1 LKLKI
6 KSVLTQ
12 LVVFLLP
19 ILAALYNTFEL
30 PDFARSIIWDSA
42 HYVLSG
48 NLLSTWLTDMSHGH
62 FVNPHDCEM
71 GYSLLLDGMI
81 MPSFAALLVQVG
93 SFFQGGKDSAY
104 TAVLV
109 GQCLLSGLNSLLIFR
124 ISRRLGFSRTLS
136 CAGGLTWGLY
146 PGQVIGA
153 SRFMSEPLAATM
165 SLIFVLLLS
174 SLLPRAKSTEP
185 RVLTVK
191 DLLKAFAAGISLVLL
206 THTKA
211 VMAPVAMLIL
221 ALTLLNLR
229 PKHRAVTLVGVF
241 ATGAFIVITPWL
253 MFTQATMHHRT
264 LLPERMPGFNTAI
277 GLDRDVDGWAPF
289 PKTEYVN
296 LVEHDNPKITI
307 ANAFRNNP
315 LELSALFARKIER
328 LFRNGWNDFYY
339 NSLGLAKPAQ
349 ILIHQLLLLGGGLGV
364 VYLLVMERILRSN
377 IRQLSGNDLIKI
389 SALLMVASSLVFVI
403 FEAQSR
409 YAFPAMAWVMVLTI
423 IGLDHL
429 EHTWHSR
436 ALGASGV
443 LAMLFVVINRI
454 ELAPLL
460 VKPLGSIEAATICVN
475 LALAL
480 SFAVWLTACCRA
492 AEAKRVG
499 GKLLPGGYFSYTI
512 LAVAFLVSFAF
523 LHLKEQYA
531 LPLEWYCQLGPGQT
545 IERRF
550 KIPQLLAKNFPKHTH
565 QNNETWAA
573 VLVDGNP
580 EIANSTI
587 KVNGLKLDSK
597 PELLITA
604 VDQEVKEPSE
614 SAIVYEAAR
623 AASVPL
629 SKLRQWRFVRVP
641 LSAVRFD
648 GDGLNT
654 LSLTTDEKAE
664 GTLVFGQ
671 YRLKTQEKQQMTP
684 ALWGFSLGKWSN
696 DGDMRVTDKTILR
709 VAQQSQCKPPEKKTD
724 SSTTVAGTQQ
734 FKDNQ
739 DLSPAAGDQCGEYRL
754 YLVLGCKPTT
764 SSSSSSG
771 QTKIN
776 SDLKPELNMQFKKS
790 LKIIL

>member
-1 LKLKI
+1 MKI
-6 KSVLTQ
+6 KSVITQ

-30 PDFARSIIWDSA
+30 PDFTRSIIWDSA

-48 NLLSTWLTDMSHGH
+48 KLLSTWLTDMSHGH
-62 FVNPHDCEM
+62 IVNPHDCEM

-109 GQCLLSGLNSLLIFR
+109 GQCVLAGLNSLLIFR

-185 RVLTVK
+185 RALTVK

-211 VMAPVAMLIL
+211 VMAPVAVLIL

-264 LLPERMPGFNTAI
+264 ILPERMPGFNTAI
-277 GLDRDVDGWAPF
+277 GLDHNVDGWAPF

-307 ANAFRNNP
+307 ANALKNNP

-339 NSLGLAKPAQ
+339 NSLGLGKPAQ
-349 ILIHQLLLLGGGLGV
+349 ILVHQLLLLGGGLGA
-364 VYLLVMERILRSN
+364 VYLLVMERILRTN

-389 SALLMVASSLVFVI
+389 SALLLVASSLVFVI

-460 VKPLGSIEAATICVN
+460 VKPLGSIEAATVCVN

-550 KIPQLLAKNFPKHTH
+550 KMPHTIAENFPK
-565 QNNETWAA
+565 QDNWAA
-573 VLVDGNP
+573 ILVDGNP

-587 KVNGLKLDSK
+587 KINGIKIDSK
-597 PELLITA
+597 PELLIPA

-623 AASVPL
+623 AASVHL

-641 LSAVRFD
+641 LSAVHFE

-671 YRLKTQEKQQMTP
+671 YRLKAQEKLQMTP

-709 VAQQSQCKPPEKKTD
+709 VAQQSQCKPPEKKLI
-724 SSTTVAGTQQ
+724 SSAPQ

-739 DLSPAAGDQCGEYRL
+739 DLSPAAGEQSGEYRL
-754 YLVLGCKPTT
+754 YLVLGCKPPTT
-764 SSSSSSG
+764 SSSAG
-771 QTKIN
+771 QTRIN

>member
-1 LKLKI
+1 MKI
-6 KSVLTQ
+6 KSVITQ

-30 PDFARSIIWDSA
+30 PDFTRSIIWDSA

-48 NLLSTWLTDMSHGH
+48 KLLSTWLSELSHGH
-62 FVNPHDCEM
+62 YVNPHDCEM

-81 MPSFAALLVQVG
+81 MPSFAALLVRIG
-93 SFFQGGKDSAY
+93 SIFQNSPESGY
-104 TAVLV
+104 TSVLV
-109 GQCLLSGLNSLLIFR
+109 GQCILAGLNSLLIFR

-136 CAGGLTWGLY
+136 CAGGLAWGLY

-153 SRFMSEPLAATM
+153 SRFMSEPLAATL

-174 SLLPRAKSTEP
+174 SLLPRGQTAES
-185 RVLTVK
+185 RALSVK
-191 DLLKAFAAGISLVLL
+191 DLLKAFAAGMSLVLL

-211 VMAPVAMLIL
+211 VMAPVAMIIL
-221 ALTLLNLR
+221 GLTLLNLR
-229 PKHRAVTLVGVF
+229 PTYRAMTLVGVF
-241 ATGAFIVITPWL
+241 ATGAFITVTPWL
-253 MFTQATMHHRT
+253 MFTQATMNHRT

-277 GLDRDVDGWAPF
+277 GLDRDVDGWAPY

-296 LVEHDNPKITI
+296 LVEHDRPNITI
-307 ANAFRNNP
+307 ANAFKNNP

-328 LFRNGWNDFYY
+328 LFRNSWNDFYY

-349 ILIHQLLLLGGGLGV
+349 VLIHQLLLLGGGLGA
-364 VYLLVMERILRSN
+364 VYLLVMERILRTN

-389 SALLMVASSLVFVI
+389 SSLLMVAASLVFVI

-436 ALGASGV
+436 ALGASCV

-460 VKPLGSIEAATICVN
+460 VKPLGSIEAATTCVN
-475 LALAL
+475 IALAL

-499 GKLLPGGYFSYTI
+499 GKLLPGGYFSYII

-531 LPLEWYCQLGPGQT
+531 APLEWYCQLGPGQT

-550 KIPQLLAKNFPKHTH
+550 EIPHLIAQNFP
-565 QNNETWAA
+565 QNDTWAA
-573 VLVDGNP
+573 IIVDGNP
-580 EIANSTI
+580 EIANSKI
-587 KVNGLKLDSK
+587 KINGLALEGE
-597 PELLITA
+597 PELLIPA
-604 VDQEVKEPSE
+604 VDKEVKEPSE

-623 AASVPL
+623 AAAVPL
-629 SKLRQWRFVRVP
+629 SQLRQWRFVRVP
-641 LSAVRFD
+641 ISAVHFD
-648 GDGLNT
+648 GDAENT
-654 LSLTTDEKAE
+654 LSLTTGEKSE
-664 GTLVFGQ
+664 GALVFGQ
-671 YRLKTQEKQQMTP
+671 YRLKAQEKQQMTP

-696 DGDMRVTDKTILR
+696 DGDMRVTDKSVLR
-709 VAQQSQCKPPEKKTD
+709 VTQSQCKPPAKKN
-724 SSTTVAGTQQ
+724 SSSSPQ

-739 DLSPAAGDQCGEYRL
+739 DLSPAAGEQSGEYRL
-754 YLVLGCKPTT
+754 YLVLGRKAPM
-764 SSSSSSG
+764 SNLA
-771 QTKIN
+771 KVN